1 MFVMN
6 PIIKNLFLIF
16 FLVLSLFSLAQES
29 KPYDR
34 KEEFLL
40 KGVVKKKESWE
51 GVEQVQITTRNAN
64 HTKTDKL
71 GEFKINVAL
80 NDELTF
86 SHPSFKKVTYKV
98 TSKERLTI
106 YVEDGSVAIEE
117 NEKYKQ
123 PASALSVQA
132 FNEQLNLAK
141 KSLKK
146 DAAVSIDYV
155 SEALKIA
162 LENDFDKSNIAR
174 AYKVLGDIYHYWKQ
188 FDLAISNYKLSIN
201 FNPNAAT
208 KLALAKAYHDNKEYQ
223 MSIQVLKTINT
234 NALSKYQSV
243 LYFESLG
250 DANVM
255 LQQYAGAENNYR
267 KGLKIA
273 EKHLISPKITDLN
286 SKLGDVFAKRGN
298 AANAEVY
305 YNSALELAEN
315 ENLQRSIEETD
326 KVADFLSANNQFDKE
341 IQLRKKNLE
350 QVNELPQND
359 SLTGYMNL
367 IEDSESVIS
376 SQRLNYK
383 IGDAYFKQ
391 NKLDEAIPYLEKSIE
406 EANAKEDLV
415 VEKDAT
421 RKLSE
426 VYENKIDFVKAYE
439 VYQDYV
445 ALVEKLYI
453 KKEQEIVQA
462 SRFAQR
468 LANSQNRITTL
479 EKDRELTEGKIN
491 LAIKDSQLAQE
502 SNKRQK
508 IAIYALL
515 IVMVLLAL
523 LAYYMY
529 RNVRQQKL
537 NNNLLALKQL
547 RSQMNPHF
555 IFNALN
561 SVNSFIATSD
571 ERTANRYLSEF
582 SQLMRSVL
590 ENSEEDFIPL
600 SKEIE
605 LLSIYTKLEHFRFQ
619 DKFDYNIIISEQ
631 VAINEYQIPPMLLQP
646 YVENAV
652 WHGLRY
658 KETKGLLEIEIKD
671 ISDSE
676 LQIRIEDNG
685 IGRAR
690 SKALKTQNQKRQQ
703 SKGMGNIEKRLAILN
718 EMYND
723 KINVVIVD
731 KPEDSGTKVLLTLK
745 RTN

>member
-1 MFVMN
+1 MN
-6 PIIKNLFLIF
+6 YIIKYIFLIF
-16 FLVLSLFSLAQES
+16 LLAVSSFSLAQEN
-29 KPYDR
+29 KPYER
-34 KEEFLL
+34 GEEFLL
-40 KGVVKKKESWE
+40 KGVVKKKDSWE
-51 GVEQVQITTRNAN
+51 GVDQVQITTKHAT

-80 NDELTF
+80 NDEVTF

-98 TSKERLTI
+98 TNKERLTVL
-106 YVEDGSVAIEE
+106 VEEGSVAIEE
-117 NEKYKQ
+117 EKKYKQ
-123 PASALSVQA
+123 PASASSVRA

-141 KSLKK
+141 KELKK
-146 DAAVSIDYV
+146 DAATSIDYV
-155 SEALKIA
+155 SEALRIA

-174 AYKVLGDIYHYWKQ
+174 AYHVLGDIYHHWKQ
-188 FDLAISNYKLSIN
+188 FDLAISNYKLSVN
-201 FNPNAAT
+201 FNSNGT
-208 KLALAKAYHDNKEYQ
+208 SQLALAKAYHDNKEYQ
-223 MSIQVLKTINT
+223 LSIQTLKSINT
-234 NALSKYQSV
+234 STLSNYQKV
-243 LYFESLG
+243 LYYELLG
-250 DANVM
+250 DANVK
-255 LQQYAGAENNYR
+255 LKQYAGAENHYR

-273 EKHLISPKITDLN
+273 EQHLISPKVTDLN

-298 AANAEVY
+298 VANAEVY

-315 ENLQRSIEETD
+315 ENLKRSIEESD
-326 KVADFLSANNQFDKE
+326 KVADFLSSNNQFDKE
-341 IQLRKKNLE
+341 IQLRKKNLV
-350 QVNELPQND
+350 QVNELPKAD
-359 SLTGYMNL
+359 SIFGNGNL
-367 IEDSESVIS
+367 FEDDEHVIS

-502 SNKRQK
+502 SNKRQQ
-508 IAIYALL
+508 IIIYAML
-515 IVMVLLAL
+515 IVMLLLAL

-529 RNVRQQKL
+529 RNVKQQKL

-619 DKFDYNIIISEQ
+619 DKFDYNIIVSEEIP
-631 VAINEYQIPPMLLQP
+631 VHEYQIPPMLLQP

-658 KETKGLLEIEIKD
+658 KENKGLLEIEIQAL
-671 ISDSE
+671 SENE
-676 LQIRIEDNG
+676 LQIRIEDDG

-690 SKALKTQNQKRQQ
+690 SKALKTQHQKRQQ

-723 KINVVIVD
+723 KISVIIID
-731 KPEDSGTKVLLTLK
+731 KPDDTGTQVLLTLK
-745 RTN
+745 KTN